1 MLNWNIR
8 APSVQWLAIQ
18 WLAISLL
25 LACLS
30 SCATQKIDNRPSVS
44 IIDYGLYEPLKVSDL
59 GTSDEAAVRS
69 PDEVLYTLKRRT
81 EDIPVI
87 PFTRFGFEWCAENF
101 PLGIHTLYLILE
113 HPREEEDVRAEFTTK
128 RIFRRSKTNGK
139 KNEMCSTE
147 TWEMSETD
155 LRTGD
160 IWTLGI
166 WDEINPLVTREFR
179 FITPDDYF
187 QSLP

>member
-1 MLNWNIR
+1 MLDSNIR
-8 APSVQWLAIQ
+8 APFVQ
-18 WLAISLL
+18 WLAISLQ

-30 SCATQKIDNRPSVS
+30 SCATQNIDNRPSVS
-44 IIDYGLYEPLKVSDL
+44 IIDYGLYQPLIVSGL
-59 GTSDEAAVRS
+59 NTSDEAAIRS
-69 PDEVLYTLKRRT
+69 PDEMLYTLKHRT
-81 EDIPVI
+81 EEIPVI

-101 PLGIHTLYLILE
+101 PLGIHRLYLVLE
-113 HPREEEDVRAEFTTK
+113 HPREKNAVKSEFTTK
-128 RIFRRSKTNGK
+128 RIYRRSKTKGVNT
-139 KNEMCSTE
+139 EMCSTE

-166 WDEINPLVTREFR
+166 WDENDPLVTREFR

-187 QSLP
+187 KSLP

>member
-8 APSVQWLAIQ
+8 APIVQ

-25 LACLS
+25 LACLN
-30 SCATQKIDNRPSVS
+30 SCATQSIDNRPSAS
-44 IIDYGLYEPLKVSDL
+44 IIDYGLYQPLKVDDL
-59 GTSDEAAVRS
+59 NTSDGATIRS

-81 EDIPVI
+81 EEIPVI

-101 PLGIHTLYLILE
+101 PLGIHRLYLVLE
-113 HPREEEDVRAEFTTK
+113 HPREENAAKAEYTTK
-128 RIFRRSKTNGK
+128 RIYRRSKTNGE

-147 TWEMSETD
+147 TWEMTEAD

-166 WDEINPLVTREFR
+166 WDGIDPLVTREFR

-187 QSLP
+187 KSLP